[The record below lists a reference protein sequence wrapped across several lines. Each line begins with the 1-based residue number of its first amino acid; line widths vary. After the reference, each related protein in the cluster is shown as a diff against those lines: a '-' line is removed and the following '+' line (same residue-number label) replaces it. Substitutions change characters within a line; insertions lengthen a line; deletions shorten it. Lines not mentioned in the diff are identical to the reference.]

1 MISYTYRHIYQI
13 QTILKKKALIQD
25 HIQYIYKYLTLLYW
39 LAGPKINYIFVQPK
53 PNKLLLN
60 IL

>member
-25 HIQYIYKYLTLLYW
+25 HIQYIYKYLTLLY
-39 LAGPKINYIFVQPK
+39 
-53 PNKLLLN
+53 
-60 IL
+60 